1 MKVAVIGATGI
12 AGQQFLAALPN
23 HPDFEVVALAA
34 SKRSAGKSY
43 LDALREPSGAIGWW
57 CDEELDGEYSRMP
70 VVDAEEFDATSV
82 DLVFTAVESDA
93 ARSLESRYAETTPVV
108 STASAFRYER
118 DVPVIIPGINS
129 DHAKLLQQQQKNR
142 GWKGFVTPI
151 PNCTTTGLAIT
162 LKPLHDAF
170 GIRAVVMTSMQA
182 MSGAGRR
189 GGVLGLDAVENVI
202 PYIPGEEEK
211 IQKETQKILGNFVV
225 KSRDPAQAG
234 VEGGAFREIMPLTF
248 PVSATCTRV
257 GVLDG
262 HTEAV
267 YVATEKPCDAKSAA
281 QAMRDYD
288 SGLAGLPSA
297 PQPMIFV
304 DDDPFRPQPR
314 RDRNKGGGMTTVV
327 GRLRDE
333 TALGVEDES
342 ANNGSAESS
351 EYSRGVKYVLVSHNT
366 KMGAAR
372 GAILVA
378 ELLQRDG
385 FLR

>member
-1 MKVAVIGATGI
+1 MSKKKVAVIGATGI

-34 SKRSAGKSY
+34 SKRSAGKTY
-43 LDALREPSGAIGWW
+43 LEALREPSGAIGWW
-57 CDEELDGEYSRMP
+57 CDEELESEYSRMQ
-70 VVDAEEFDATSV
+70 VVDAESFDATSV
-82 DLVFTAVESDA
+82 DLIFTATESDA
-93 ARSLESRYAETTPVV
+93 AKTLEPRYAQTTPVV
-108 STASAFRYER
+108 STASAFRYEN
-118 DVPVIIPGINS
+118 DVPILIPGVNDS
-129 DHAKLLQQQQKNR
+129 HANLLRRQQKER

-151 PNCTTTGLAIT
+151 PNCTTTGLAVT

-211 IQKETQKILGNFVV
+211 VQKETQKILGLL
-225 KSRDPAQAG
+225 RDETIA
-234 VEGGAFREIMPLTF
+234 PLDF
-248 PVSATCTRV
+248 LVSATCTRV

-267 YVATEKPCDAKSAA
+267 YVATEKPCDAESAA
-281 QAMRDYD
+281 RVMREFDG
-288 SGLAGLPSA
+288 GLAGLPSA

-304 DDDPFRPQPR
+304 HDDPFRPQPR
-314 RDRNKGGGMTTVV
+314 RDRNKGNGMTTVV

-333 TALGVEDES
+333 RALDS
-342 ANNGSAESS
+342 QAS